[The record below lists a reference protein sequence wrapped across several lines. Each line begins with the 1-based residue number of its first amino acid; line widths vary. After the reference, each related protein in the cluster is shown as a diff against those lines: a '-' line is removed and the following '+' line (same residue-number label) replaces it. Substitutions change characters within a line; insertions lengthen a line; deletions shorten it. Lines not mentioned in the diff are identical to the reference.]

1 LVRHFVRLKLTILAN
16 RIRSQSVIG
25 TIGYFAMWA
34 AGLLGG
40 LIGGLAIFG
49 LGRLTDEPGI
59 ALVVG
64 YVLAFLGWMIVPP
77 SLSALDETLDPRR
90 FELLPIAPRRLTL
103 GLLAAAAVTP
113 GGLGTLVGLLVATV
127 GSFPEWQLIPA
138 IVVAVAVELMICLV
152 IARLVTTLLS
162 NLLSS
167 RRARELVTLGLALT
181 IGLVALLPSLLDDP
195 GSGPEIEITITSL
208 EWVEGMVWLPPGA
221 LASSVAM
228 ASEGRYLESIG
239 LLVYGM
245 AATALIG
252 LAWSGSVRR
261 MLTTAPSS
269 GRRGRRRDDVGRTLA
284 LMPSWLRV
292 GGPVGGLASKE
303 LRYLV
308 RDNRV
313 RSQLIGSL
321 VPIVAIAFVSRGG
334 IGDSEFAPFLATGIA
349 FLIVLGVLANQFGFD
364 GGSFWAYV
372 VSPAPLSSVV
382 RGKNLGWGIVAVPP
396 VDVAALA
403 LGAWSGDFSY
413 VAAAVLAGVGVL
425 LVATA
430 IGNFTSIY
438 GAFRIPETNLFG
450 SKGASGV
457 VFFAV
462 IISMFASG
470 GLLLPLAALVVLPTI
485 WVGPPGATVGALA
498 GLGYAT
504 VIYLVAMRLTG
515 PLLVERQQEL
525 LEKIDKDLG

>member
-1 LVRHFVRLKLTILAN
+1 MVRHFVRLKLRILAN
-16 RIRSQSVIG
+16 RIRSQSIIG
-25 TIGYFAMWA
+25 TVGYFAMWA

-40 LIGGLAIFG
+40 LLGGLAVFG
-49 LGRLTDEPGI
+49 LGRLTDEPGL
-59 ALVVG
+59 ALVIG
-64 YVLAFLGWMIVPP
+64 YVVAFLGWMIVPP

-90 FELLPIAPRRLTL
+90 FELLPLTPRRLTA

-113 GGLGTLVGLLVATV
+113 GGLGTLVALIIATV
-127 GSFPEWQLIPA
+127 GSFPEWQLIPV
-138 IVVAVAVELMICLV
+138 IGLAVAVELMMCLV

-167 RRARELVTLGLALT
+167 RRARELVTLGFALV
-181 IGLVALLPSLLDDP
+181 IGLVALLPTLLGDP
-195 GSGPEIEITITSL
+195 DTGPEIEVTVTSL
-208 EWVEGMVWLPPGA
+208 EWIERMVWLPPGA
-221 LASSVAM
+221 LATSVGM
-228 ASEGRYLESIG
+228 ASDARYLESLG
-239 LLVYGM
+239 LILYGTT
-245 AATALIG
+245 AAALIG
-252 LAWSGSVRR
+252 LGWSSSVRR
-261 MLTTAPSS
+261 MLTRAPSS
-269 GRRGRRRDDVGRTLA
+269 GRRGRRRDEVGRTLA
-284 LMPSWLRV
+284 LMPSWLRIR
-292 GGPVGGLASKE
+292 GPVGGLAAKE

-321 VPIVAIAFVSRGG
+321 VPVVAIAFVSRGG
-334 IGDSEFAPFLATGIA
+334 IGESEFAPFLATGIA

-372 VSPAPLSSVV
+372 VSPAPLASVV
-382 RGKNLGWGIVAVPP
+382 RGKNLGWGMVAVPP
-396 VDVAALA
+396 VAVGALA
-403 LGAWSGDFSY
+403 LGVWSGDFSY
-413 VAAAVLAGVGVL
+413 VAAAVVAGVAVL

-430 IGNFTSIY
+430 VGNFTSIY

-470 GLLLPLAALVVLPTI
+470 GLLLPLAALVVVPTL

-504 VIYLVAMRLTG
+504 LVYLLAMRLTG
-515 PLLVERQQEL
+515 RLLIERQQDL
-525 LEKIDKDLG
+525 LETIDKDLG